1 MGAAKAARKAA
12 MAAKAAKR
20 AGTQVVTPKAPPPIK
35 VVGKQAK
42 LNQANR
48 ARNQATR
55 ATSRNAAQQ
64 RAIDITAAKQRV
76 RDAGQ
81 ATTTKAGRTTN
92 RIPKGTR
99 RAINSNPKAYMPKA
113 PVAVT
118 PPSKTPS
125 LFAGKGKMAAAA
137 VVAAGVGYGTMRNR
151 TGRAV
156 DKQTGLPRGMYN
168 Y

>member
-1 MGAAKAARKAA
+1 MGAAKRQRKNK
-12 MAAKAAKR
+12 MAANASKR

-48 ARNQATR
+48 AANQATR

-64 RAIDITAAKQRV
+64 RAIDISDAKQRV
-76 RDAGQ
+76 RAANQ
-81 ATTTKAGRTTN
+81 TTPTG

-99 RAINSNPKAYMPKA
+99 RAINSNPKAYMPKTA
-113 PVAVT
+113 VSVT
-118 PPSKTPS
+118 PPPKAPS
-125 LFAGKGKMAAAA
+125 LFAGRGKMAAAA
-137 VVAAGVGYGTMRNR
+137 VVAAGVGYGAMRNR